1 VGDGPRSGDLVVRDL
16 DGIDEF
22 REAVGFQESI
32 WGRGFSE
39 RVPASLMKVTRRL
52 GGVVAGA
59 FTPDGRMVGFVY
71 GMTGPEEGRLI
82 HWSDI
87 LAVSPEIRDRGI
99 GRLLKGYQRRR
110 VLQGGVTLMRWT
122 FDPLESRN
130 AYLNLGH
137 LGALVREYAVDM
149 YGDSDSPLHRG
160 LGTDRFVVSWELD
173 TSRVEARLAGERP
186 PSSGDF
192 QGLEVAFPVRPGAA
206 GPEPGLPVASEVS
219 DLLDRAS
226 RSPGIRLPI
235 PADIQGLRDR
245 DPELAGRWRSATR
258 AVLEPALRRGW
269 VVRELLPPSPGALPV
284 SYYVL
289 APETGGGEAGR
300 VHSP

>member
-1 VGDGPRSGDLVVRDL
+1 MVRDL

-22 REAVGFQESI
+22 REAVDFQESI

-71 GMTGPEEGRLI
+71 GMTGPEAGRLI

-87 LAVSPEIRDRGI
+87 LAVSSECRDRGV
-99 GRLLKGYQRRR
+99 GRLLKGYQRLR
-110 VLQGGVTLMRWT
+110 VLEKGVTLMRWT

-137 LGALVREYAVDM
+137 LGAVVREYAVDM
-149 YGDSDSPLHRG
+149 YGNSDSPLHRG

-173 TSRVEARLAGERP
+173 TSRVEARIAGQRP
-186 PSSGDF
+186 PSSSDF
-192 QGLEVAFPVRPGAA
+192 EGLEVAFPVRTGAA
-206 GPEPGLPVASEVS
+206 GPEPEVPAGSAVTGLFEGGG
-219 DLLDRAS
+219 
-226 RSPGIRLPI
+226 RSPGLRLPI
-235 PADIQGLRDR
+235 PADIQSLRDR
-245 DPELAGRWRSATR
+245 DPALAGRWRTATR
-258 AVLEPALRRGW
+258 AVLEPALRAGW
-269 VVRELLPPSPGALPV
+269 VVRELLPPSPETLPV
-284 SYYVL
+284 SHYVL
-289 APETGGGEAGR
+289 EPGTGDVEPAGVR
-300 VHSP
+300 PR

>member
-1 VGDGPRSGDLVVRDL
+1 VD
-16 DGIDEF
+16 
-22 REAVGFQESI
+22 FQESI

-71 GMTGPEEGRLI
+71 GMTGPEAGRLI

-87 LAVSPEIRDRGI
+87 LAVSPESRDRGV
-99 GRLLKGYQRRR
+99 GRLLKGYQRLR
-110 VLQGGVTLMRWT
+110 VLQEGVTLMRWT

-137 LGALVREYAVDM
+137 LGAVVREYAVDM
-149 YGDSDSPLHRG
+149 YGNSDSPLHRG

-173 TSRVEARLAGERP
+173 TPRVEARIAGQRP
-186 PSSGDF
+186 PSSRDF
-192 QGLEVAFPVRPGAA
+192 EGLQVAFPVHAGAA
-206 GPEPGLPVASEVS
+206 GPEPEA
-219 DLLDRAS
+219 
-226 RSPGIRLPI
+226 SPGSGVAGLLERGARSRGLRLPI
-235 PADIQGLRDR
+235 PADIQSLRDR
-245 DPELAGRWRSATR
+245 DPALAGRWRNATR

-269 VVRELLPPSPGALPV
+269 VVRELLPPSPESLPV
-284 SYYVL
+284 SHYVL
-289 APETGGGEAGR
+289 EPGQGGEEAKGM
-300 VHSP
+300 HPL